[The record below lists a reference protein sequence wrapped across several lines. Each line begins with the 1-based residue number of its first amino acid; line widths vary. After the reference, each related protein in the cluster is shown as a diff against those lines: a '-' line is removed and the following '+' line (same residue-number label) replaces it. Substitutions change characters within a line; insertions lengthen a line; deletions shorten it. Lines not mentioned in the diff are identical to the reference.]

1 MDGYKLTGQTFSE
14 TTFMLTYG
22 GKNVTI
28 TNAYTK
34 EQEEPVVIPDVP
46 MVPEDDKPDKPSKAK
61 DDTSKVPK
69 TGDDTPLS
77 LALYGLIAA
86 GALLGI
92 RKASKRKIK

>member
-1 MDGYKLTGQTFSE
+1 M
-14 TTFMLTYG
+14 
-22 GKNVTI
+22 TI

-34 EQEEPVVIPDVP
+34 EQEEPVVIPDDP